1 MREGS
6 GEPPPVPGPGDR
18 FTAACFPMEGREIF
32 GNLTIVPPVF
42 VRLDGRAFHRL
53 ARGRGLERPFD
64 EGFSRAMAGV
74 SARLLSESGLSP
86 LFAYTFS
93 DEISL
98 FFPDLPFRGR
108 VEKIDSVLA
117 SFAASCLTIA
127 LSADHPLSFDA
138 RVIVASPEYAL
149 EYLAGRQQEAWRNH
163 LNAYCQEALLSEGMK
178 PSEVARRLSGMRS
191 EELHEFM
198 FSRGVNLA
206 KTPAWQRRGV
216 LVRRTLKVKPGYDPG
231 SGEPV
236 GAVRRVITIERDL
249 PLFSTPGGQA
259 FLRGILEGP

>member
-1 MREGS
+1 MQE
-6 GEPPPVPGPGDR
+6 
-18 FTAACFPMEGREIF
+18 REIF
-32 GNLTIVPPVF
+32 GNLAIVPPIF

-53 ARGRGLERPFD
+53 ARGLDLSRPFD

-74 SARLLSESGLSP
+74 SSRLLSESGLSP

-98 FFPDLPFRGR
+98 YFPSLPFRGR

-117 SFAASCLTIA
+117 SFAASCLTLA
-127 LSADHPLSFDA
+127 LSPSSPLAFDA
-138 RVIVASPEYAL
+138 RVILASPGYAR

-163 LNAYCQEALLSEGMK
+163 LNAYCQEALTREGLK
-178 PSEVARRLSGMRS
+178 PQEVARRLSGMQS

-198 FSRGVNLA
+198 FARGVNLG

-216 LVRRTLKVKPGYDPG
+216 LVHRRSEEKPGYDPTTG
-231 SGEPV
+231 SPV
-236 GAVRRVITIERDL
+236 EAVRRVVTVDRDL
-249 PLFSTPGGQA
+249 PLFSSPEGQA
-259 FLRGILEGP
+259 YLDGILGPSCP

>member
-1 MREGS
+1 
-6 GEPPPVPGPGDR
+6 
-18 FTAACFPMEGREIF
+18 MEEREIF
-32 GNLTIVPPVF
+32 GNLAIVPPIL
-42 VRLDGRAFHRL
+42 VRLDGRSFHRL
-53 ARGRGLERPFD
+53 AKSLALERPFD

-74 SARLLSESGLSP
+74 SSRLLSESGFTP
-86 LFAYTFS
+86 LFAFTFS

-98 FFPDLPFRGR
+98 YFQELPFRGR

-127 LSADHPLSFDA
+127 LSADRPLSFDA
-138 RVIVASPEYAL
+138 RVIVASPAHAR

-163 LNAYCQEALLSEGMK
+163 LNAYCQEALLSEGMR
-178 PSEVARRLSGMRS
+178 PPDVARRLSGMRS

-216 LVRRTLKVKPGYDPG
+216 LVYRETVERPGYDRS
-231 SGEPV
+231 SGKPV
-236 GAVRRVITIERDL
+236 EAVRRVIAIERDL
-249 PLFSTPGGQA
+249 PLFTSD
-259 FLRGILEGP
+259 EGKALLDRVLGPLNP

>member
-1 MREGS
+1 MQE
-6 GEPPPVPGPGDR
+6 
-18 FTAACFPMEGREIF
+18 REIF
-32 GNLTIVPPVF
+32 GNLAIVPPIF

-53 ARGRGLERPFD
+53 AESLDLARPFD

-74 SARLLSESGLSP
+74 SSRLLSESGLSP

-98 FFPDLPFRGR
+98 YFPDLPFRGR

-117 SFAASCLTIA
+117 SFAASALTIA
-127 LSADHPLSFDA
+127 LEPDHPLAFDS
-138 RVIVASPEYAL
+138 RVILASPGYAP

-163 LNAYCQEALLSEGMK
+163 LNAYCQEALVREGMR
-178 PSEVARRLSGMRS
+178 PTEVARRLSGMRS

-198 FSRGVNLA
+198 FARGVNLA

-216 LVRRTLKVKPGYDPG
+216 LVYRRREQKQGYDPRA
-231 SGEPV
+231 GEPV
-236 GAVRRVITIERDL
+236 EVSRRVITIDRDL
-249 PLFSTPGGQA
+249 PVFSSPEGKA
-259 FLRGILEGP
+259 FLEEILSA

>member
-1 MREGS
+1 
-6 GEPPPVPGPGDR
+6 
-18 FTAACFPMEGREIF
+18 MEEREIF
-32 GNLTIVPPVF
+32 GNLAIVPPIF

-53 ARGRGLERPFD
+53 ARHLALERPFD
-64 EGFSRAMAGV
+64 EGFSQAMARV
-74 SARLLSESGLSP
+74 SQGLLTESGLSP
-86 LFAYTFS
+86 LFAFTFS

-98 FFPDLPFRGR
+98 YFPVLPFRGR

-127 LSADHPLSFDA
+127 LSADHPIAFDA
-138 RVIVASPEYAL
+138 RVVMASPNYAR

-163 LNAYCQEALLSEGMK
+163 LNAYCQEALVREGVR

-206 KTPAWQRRGV
+206 KTPAWQRRGI
-216 LVRRTLKVKPGYDPG
+216 LVYRRTEGRPGYDPV
-231 SGEPV
+231 SREPV
-236 GAVRRVITIERDL
+236 EAVRRVVTVDRDL
-249 PLFSTPGGQA
+249 PVFSSPEGQA
-259 FLRGILEGP
+259 FLDKVLGA